1 MVKPFKN
8 KNPTYIGLLGWDLEE
23 RRDLSHPWMELFL
36 WKRKNSFLD
45 MNPGKAI
52 WIAEWRMNRTGLGDP
67 FGPKILYRSG
77 SYEHKGPL
85 GKTGSK

>member
-1 MVKPFKN
+1 MKPFRR
-8 KNPTYIGLLGWDLEE
+8 TRLSIGLLGWDLEE

-36 WKRKNSFLD
+36 WKRKNSILD

-67 FGPKILYRSG
+67 FGPKILYRRG

-85 GKTGSK
+85 GMSGIK

>member
-45 MNPGKAI
+45 MNPGDEI
-52 WIAEWRMNRTGLGDP
+52 WDWEDDEQDWTWR
-67 FGPKILYRSG
+67 FFW
-77 SYEHKGPL
+77 
-85 GKTGSK
+85 SKNTV